1 MTIRDVELLLALARH
16 PNLSRVAVEQETTQ
30 PRLSER
36 LRRIEVEVGARLFD
50 RTSRGIKLTQ
60 AGRKFLPFART
71 ISDTFAQGVLETA
84 ESEDELRGE
93 LHVGISHTHAAV
105 IPELMVRFQDQYR
118 GIKVKVTRTQ
128 ADHVA
133 SSVSSKRFDVG
144 LCYEPLSYD
153 GLVWEPLFKAHM
165 IVVAASDTRLPSQT
179 TLASLSDSS
188 FVLPTR
194 ACSTR
199 VHLDRC
205 VVELGLVLKIK
216 MEIDDP
222 QALLAIVKTG
232 FAISILP
239 ETKVPV
245 SRRLK
250 TSRLVRPEI
259 QVEGGILLR
268 TEVSKVTKLFAT
280 FLRLNLHSI
289 LAQSVPNST
298 PTTLAKS
305 GTSSGAGEAAGPRPS

>member
-1 MTIRDVELLLALARH
+1 MTIRDIELLLALARH

-36 LRRIEVEVGARLFD
+36 LRRIELEVGARLFD
-50 RTSRGIKLTQ
+50 RTSRGIELTQ
-60 AGRKFLPFART
+60 AGRKFLPFARA
-71 ISDTFAQGVLETA
+71 ISDTFAQGVLEIS

-105 IPELMVRFQDQYR
+105 IPELMVGFQDQYP
-118 GIKVKVTRTQ
+118 GTKVKVTRTQ

-133 SSVSSKRFDVG
+133 GGVSSKRFDVG

-153 GLVWEPLFKAHM
+153 GLVWEPLFKAYM
-165 IVVAASDTRLPSQT
+165 MVVAASGAGLPSQT

-188 FVLPTR
+188 LVLPTR

-205 VVELGLVLKIK
+205 VAELGLALKVK

-245 SRRLK
+245 SRRLR

-268 TEVSKVTKLFAT
+268 TEVSKVTKLFAS
-280 FLRLNLHSI
+280 FLRLNLNTI
-289 LAQSVPNST
+289 LAHSVPNST
-298 PTTLAKS
+298 PTRLAKPGAAS
-305 GTSSGAGEAAGPRPS
+305 GEDETAEPRSS